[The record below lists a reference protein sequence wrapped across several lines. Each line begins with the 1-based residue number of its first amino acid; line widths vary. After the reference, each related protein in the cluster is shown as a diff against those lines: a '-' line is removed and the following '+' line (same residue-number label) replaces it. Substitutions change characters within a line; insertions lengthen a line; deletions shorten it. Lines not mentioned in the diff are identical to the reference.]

1 MSSPKSCLLLV
12 GSPKGRKS
20 ASFSVGA
27 HLLKD
32 LHGRGLQA
40 EEVIIYEEAKSDA
53 SLQRLV
59 ERMGMA
65 DLVVLSFPLYVD
77 SLPSRVIRLMEM
89 VEENSTR
96 EKLRGKGFLVMI
108 NSGFPET
115 RQSAVAIEICR
126 LFASSNGME
135 WRGAL
140 CLPGGPILN
149 AMPLEQA
156 GGRAR
161 HQVKGL
167 GIAANDLA
175 GGKEVSDQAKEEFSR
190 LGIPKWLYIIT
201 ANRGWGRVNH
211 KRGVKVDLKR
221 APYK

>member
-1 MSSPKSCLLLV
+1 
-12 GSPKGRKS
+12 
-20 ASFSVGA
+20 VGA

-32 LHGRGLQA
+32 LQGRGLQV
-40 EEVIIYEEAKSDA
+40 EEAIIYEEAKSDA

-77 SLPSRVIRLMEM
+77 SLPSRVIRLMELA
-89 VEENSTR
+89 EEKSSR
-96 EKLRGKGFLVMI
+96 ERLRGKGLLVMI

-115 RQSAVAIEICR
+115 RQSAVAFEICR
-126 LFASSNGME
+126 LFAVSVGMA
-135 WRGAL
+135 WKGAL
-140 CLPGGPILN
+140 CLPGGPII
-149 AMPLEQA
+149 ASIELEQA

-201 ANRGWGRVNH
+201 ANRGWGRVNR
-211 KRGVKVDLKR
+211 KRGVKVDIKR